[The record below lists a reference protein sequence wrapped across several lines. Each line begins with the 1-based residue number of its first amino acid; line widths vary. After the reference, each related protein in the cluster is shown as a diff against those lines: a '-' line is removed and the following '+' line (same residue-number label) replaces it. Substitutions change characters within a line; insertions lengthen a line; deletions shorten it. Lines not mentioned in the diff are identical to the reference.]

1 MANVRP
7 SHLGVDDP
15 QSNEQ
20 VASRAYVLKNVSI
33 GIQGQPGQ
41 PGKDGEQGEQ
51 GLPGVGFNAQLV
63 QSISPGDMFIGA
75 LNSDIRLLKV
85 GAIGETI
92 SVGTKGDIIWS
103 TPVTPTPSMSKR
115 TLTVAFGGIPGPDT
129 TDNQFLRSFGS
140 CDGATELITAKS
152 VNMFRCPFPCILTHI
167 SAFRAFNTDPN
178 TNIGIHVDM
187 EIKAQINFTSIHA
200 GALAPLS
207 YPSNISIP
215 GNVNICCSVKLSS
228 LNPVGSVQV
237 VLILQED
244 W

>member
-75 LNSDIRLLKV
+75 LNSDIR
-85 GAIGETI
+85 G
-92 SVGTKGDIIWS
+92 
-103 TPVTPTPSMSKR
+103 
-115 TLTVAFGGIPGPDT
+115 
-129 TDNQFLRSFGS
+129 
-140 CDGATELITAKS
+140 
-152 VNMFRCPFPCILTHI
+152 
-167 SAFRAFNTDPN
+167 
-178 TNIGIHVDM
+178 
-187 EIKAQINFTSIHA
+187 
-200 GALAPLS
+200 
-207 YPSNISIP
+207 Y
-215 GNVNICCSVKLSS
+215 
-228 LNPVGSVQV
+228 
-237 VLILQED
+237 
-244 W
+244 